1 MLNHGFSSVK
11 AAAPRKFEIWDSG
24 AATFS
29 WSTRATIA
37 DAVARILLRPEQT
50 ANNYIY
56 VSTFETNQL
65 ELLEALKRVTGS
77 HDWDVSYVN
86 SEDKIKQGKEL
97 LAEGKVMMGLM
108 NIVCAFAFSG
118 KFEADFAKTEKLAN
132 DILGLPQED
141 VAEVIRNWKSGI

>member
-37 DAVARILLRPEQT
+37 DAVARILLRPEQR

-56 VSTFETNQL
+56 VSIFETNQL

-77 HDWDVSYVN
+77 HDWDVNYAN
-86 SEDKIKQGKEL
+86 SEDKIKQGKWFVL
-97 LAEGKVMMGLM
+97 LLSVVNLKPT
-108 NIVCAFAFSG
+108 SRS
-118 KFEADFAKTEKLAN
+118 
-132 DILGLPQED
+132 LG
-141 VAEVIRNWKSGI
+141 NWRTTF